1 MRDLRDLPKLRDSL
15 SYLFIEHAILN
26 QKDLAIEA
34 TTQDGRILIPTAN
47 LSVLILGPGTSITH
61 AAMKTLGESGCTVVW
76 TGENG
81 MRLYAQGG
89 GETRRAYR
97 LIHQARLVSDE
108 QLHMQVV
115 MNMYRFRFDVDLEP
129 DLTLPQIRGKEGVRV
144 RQAYAQASKKYEVE
158 WKGRRYDRS
167 KWHRSDPINRALS
180 GANALLNGLCHA
192 AVVSAGYC
200 PGLGFIH
207 TGRQLSFVYDIADLY
222 KTKVSIPVAFEV
234 IAESK
239 REIDKRIRARC
250 RQRFHELRLLKTILR
265 DIDHILQI
273 DEKQLAVDEEAER
286 NDAPPARLWE
296 PLEDLEVLP
305 WS

>member
-1 MRDLRDLPKLRDSL
+1 MRDLHALPKLRDSL

-34 TTQDGRILIPTAN
+34 TTQYGRIMIPTAN

-61 AAMKTLGESGCTVVW
+61 AAMKTLGESGCTVLW
-76 TGENG
+76 TGEDG

-89 GETRRAYR
+89 GETHRAYR
-97 LIHQARLVSDE
+97 LIHQAKLVSDE
-108 QLHMQVV
+108 QRHMQVV
-115 MNMYRFRFDVDLEP
+115 INMYRFRFDVELEP
-129 DLTLPQIRGKEGVRV
+129 DLTLPQVRGKEGVRV
-144 RQAYAQASKKYEVE
+144 RQAYAEASKEYDVE
-158 WKGRRYDRS
+158 WKGRRYDRR
-167 KWHRSDPINRALS
+167 KWHHSDPINRALS

-192 AVVSAGYC
+192 AIVSAGYS

-222 KTKVSIPVAFEV
+222 KTEVTIPIAFEV

-239 REIDKRIRARC
+239 RDIDKRVRKRC
-250 RQRFHELRLLKTILR
+250 RQRFHELRLLKTILN
-265 DIDHILQI
+265 DIDHILEI
-273 DEKQLAVDEEAER
+273 DDTKLAEDSGAER
-286 NDAPPARLWE
+286 IDAPPARLWE
-296 PLEDLEVLP
+296 PLEDIDVLP